1 VTTLKGGHNLRVYV
15 KNLRGEALMPTTPQ
29 KARKLIKENKAKI
42 VNYTPFTIQLLYATG
57 ETTQPVSI
65 GIDLGA
71 KHIGVA
77 IQSENKVISKGE
89 IELRDDVKSLME
101 TRKIYR
107 RSRRNRKTRYRKP
120 RFNNRKRPDN
130 WLPPSIQSRIDNTFM
145 WIDRF
150 MGLVPNPI
158 LNIEVGKFDVQKM
171 INPDIKGKEYQEGS
185 SYGYYDTRYYV
196 FARDKY
202 TCQVCKKKGKILQTH
217 HIIYKSRG
225 GTDRA
230 NNLITVCTDCHN
242 YKNHQEG
249 EVLYKWMVDKKKVPS
264 YKETPFMNIIRK
276 RVFKR
281 YPNANITYGS
291 ITTPKR
297 KELGLDKTH
306 YNDALVISGV
316 EEGFIDNI
324 RIFKIKQFR
333 KKKRSLHEAT
343 ARKGRKE
350 PNTTQ
355 KRNEKNTK
363 YQNGFYLNDK
373 VRVFGKVGFI
383 SGFCN
388 GGCYVKDINDNYIT
402 IPEKTYKQVSFKHL
416 EFVSHSN
423 NWQFISHL

>member
-1 VTTLKGGHNLRVYV
+1 
-15 KNLRGEALMPTTPQ
+15 MPTTPR
-29 KARKLIKENKAKI
+29 KARKLIEKNKAKI
-42 VNYTPFTIQLLYATG
+42 INYEPFTIQLLYATG
-57 ETTQPVSI
+57 ETKQPVSI

-71 KHIGVA
+71 KHVGVA
-77 IQSENKVISKGE
+77 VQSENKVISKGE
-89 IELRDDVKSLME
+89 IELRDDVKSLLE
-101 TRKIYR
+101 TRKTYR
-107 RSRRNRKTRYRKP
+107 KSRRNRKTRYRKP
-120 RFNNRKRPDN
+120 RFDNRKRPDD

-145 WIDRF
+145 WIDKF
-150 MGLVPNPI
+150 MELIPNPT

-171 INPDIKGKEYQEGS
+171 MNPDVKGKEYQEGS
-185 SYGYYDTRYYV
+185 SFGYYNTRYYV

-276 RVFKR
+276 RVFKK
-281 YPNANITYGS
+281 YPDANITYGN

-297 KELGLDKTH
+297 KKLGLEKTH
-306 YNDALVISGV
+306 YNDALVISGI
-316 EEGFIDNI
+316 EEGFIDNVE
-324 RIFKIKQFR
+324 IFRIKQFR

-363 YQNGFYLNDK
+363 ESKGFYLNDK
-373 VRVFGKVGFI
+373 VKVFDKIGFI

-402 IPEKTYKQVSFKHL
+402 IPGKTYKQVGFNHL
-416 EFVSHSN
+416 EFINHNN
-423 NWQFISHL
+423 NWQFISQL